1 MLLDHG
7 GQIWNADVLRKAI
20 LCDHRERGLVAVPL
34 FHKNAMTGVVKPFL
48 LAGGSIVILP
58 GFDAVEVIRAIER
71 YQVTYLTGVPAMYK
85 MILAEK
91 AVLAR
96 HDTSSLRYALV
107 GSAEVP
113 EELVAEFRAVFR
125 GAEVAESYGL
135 TEGGPV
141 PVTNTRWGL
150 KKPGS
155 CGTAFPGCQVKL
167 VDTTG
172 RDVEGEGVG
181 ELVTRN
187 PGLAR
192 GYWKLPDV
200 TARKFRAGWLH
211 TGDLMRRDADGYY
224 YFIGRQDDMI
234 NVAGENVY
242 PKEVEDVLLRHPNLR
257 DACVVAAPHAVKG
270 EVPIAFVVER
280 EPGRTTEA
288 DVKTFFLHHGAP
300 YAHPRRVVFLDALP
314 LGGTGKLD
322 RAGLKAR
329 AREEETR

>member
-1 MLLDHG
+1 
-7 GQIWNADVLRKAI
+7 
-20 LCDHRERGLVAVPL
+20 
-34 FHKNAMTGVVKPFL
+34 
-48 LAGGSIVILP
+48 
-58 GFDAVEVIRAIER
+58 
-71 YQVTYLTGVPAMYK
+71 MYK

-91 AVLAR
+91 AMLAR
-96 HDTSSLRYALV
+96 HDTRSLRYALV

-113 EELVAEFRAVFR
+113 QELMAEFRAVFR
-125 GAEVAESYGL
+125 GAEIAESYGL

-141 PVTNTRWGL
+141 PITNTRWGL
-150 KKPGS
+150 KKLGS

-172 RDVEGEGVG
+172 CDVEGEGVG

-200 TARKFRAGWLH
+200 TARKFRAGW
-211 TGDLMRRDADGYY
+211 YY

-270 EVPIAFVVER
+270 EVPVAFVVER

-288 DVKTFFLHHGAP
+288 DVKTFFLRHGAP
-300 YAHPRRVVFLDALP
+300 YAHPRRVTFLDALP